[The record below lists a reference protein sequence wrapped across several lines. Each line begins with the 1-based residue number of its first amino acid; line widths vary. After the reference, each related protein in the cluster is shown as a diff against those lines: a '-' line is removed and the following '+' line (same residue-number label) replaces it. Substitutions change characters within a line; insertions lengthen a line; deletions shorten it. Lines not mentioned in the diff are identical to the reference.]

1 MVKKLMLNHTKWFY
15 FTLFVI
21 LSIITCFLQ
30 PHDDDWQYLYY
41 FDCPVRWGFSN
52 YEYVKDCILLPG
64 SYWRP
69 LWSIFNRMEAMLLPN
84 SMPYANH
91 IFISFG
97 MVGIAYQTFLLCLK
111 LSIKRII
118 SIVISLVLIFAT
130 TSMGAMLSV
139 DSFQN
144 VYAAFFGLMSCLV
157 YVNTS
162 GWKKWILWFIFG
174 WLAAMGKETG
184 FVWFVVAPIFS
195 EIVRQK
201 TINGIFKFSLV
212 KYGEVMPKVIISF
225 IPIILYLGL
234 YISLK
239 PEMLNNVGFVS
250 DQNTTIQTVS
260 ESNNKSMLETMTEME
275 EHNSYKL
282 SPSTLVKNVAVLY
295 VLGIVP
301 VDTVSVYFKNY
312 ALLIVTVIL
321 SLIWIVC
328 ISRDLL
334 KFIKRHWEE
343 TLVVLLLAFWV
354 SGPSLVTRAGEISPI
369 IHMSIVALF
378 FAMFFNKIKYSKKV
392 IVGTVCFIAA
402 TLLTDCHKYF
412 IAYKAGEITRN
423 MARSVVEKTKV
434 VPQKVLLVQVDDFSK
449 KKSGAFMINPA
460 DGIRKGSAMIREYDY
475 KYPNKLDYIS
485 IPDDAMISHR
495 VDSLVNIAKGNYD
508 CVWFCHDI
516 NTEVYNLK

>member
-1 MVKKLMLNHTKWFY
+1 
-15 FTLFVI
+15 
-21 LSIITCFLQ
+21 
-30 PHDDDWQYLYY
+30 
-41 FDCPVRWGFSN
+41 
-52 YEYVKDCILLPG
+52 
-64 SYWRP
+64 
-69 LWSIFNRMEAMLLPN
+69 
-84 SMPYANH
+84 
-91 IFISFG
+91 
-97 MVGIAYQTFLLCLK
+97 
-111 LSIKRII
+111 
-118 SIVISLVLIFAT
+118 
-130 TSMGAMLSV
+130 
-139 DSFQN
+139 
-144 VYAAFFGLMSCLV
+144 
-157 YVNTS
+157 
-162 GWKKWILWFIFG
+162 
-174 WLAAMGKETG
+174 
-184 FVWFVVAPIFS
+184 
-195 EIVRQK
+195 
-201 TINGIFKFSLV
+201 
-212 KYGEVMPKVIISF
+212 MPKVIISF

-260 ESNNKSMLETMTEME
+260 ASNNKSMLETMTEME

-301 VDTVSVYFKNY
+301 VDTVSVYFMNY

-334 KFIKRHWEE
+334 KFIKGHWEE